1 MQEAAALLRDV
12 CLLSNF
18 LCRKLTCRY
27 RSVIACAY
35 TGILFK
41 EAFAQENQGA
51 VHIKAFEKI

>member
-35 TGILFK
+35 GTQEYSLRKHLLRKTRELFT
-41 EAFAQENQGA
+41 
-51 VHIKAFEKI
+51 